1 MRFVFALLA
10 LFTLFLVACGGGAR
24 PCSTATCPVG
34 CCDAAGLCQSG
45 MSSNACGIGGARCS
59 SCTVTQNCTQ
69 GMCSSGNSGTGGFGT
84 GGGSSGVGGG
94 TAGGFST
101 GGGTGGASLEVMPA
115 QATVAAQSSV
125 TLSGRVVGAVDTGVS
140 FSVVQG
146 SGFISTFSS
155 SSAVYQAQS
164 ADATVRIL
172 AVATM
177 NSSVSRFIDLSVR
190 DTVTPFGVVPQSISQ
205 TPYVLAPAS
214 RQTFAGYRIASTGVS
229 PSAVIAG
236 VRSLEWRVWPSGTID
251 TAGTLTAD
259 ALNQRVYA
267 REPSTNLWAST
278 DVDVTATSQA
288 SIVVTPSVSTV
299 APNGVVQ
306 LTATVSTGATVTWS
320 TSGSLGSVN
329 SSGTYTAPA
338 TPGVYVVQAA
348 VGARS
353 AVATV
358 IVQ

>member
-1 MRFVFALLA
+1 M
-10 LFTLFLVACGGGAR
+10 
-24 PCSTATCPVG
+24 CS
-34 CCDAAGLCQSG
+34 
-45 MSSNACGIGGARCS
+45 
-59 SCTVTQNCTQ
+59 VTQNCTQ

-94 TAGGFST
+94 SAGGFST
-101 GGGTGGASLEVMPA
+101 GGGTGHASLEVMPA
-115 QATVAAQSSV
+115 QATVALQSSV
-125 TLSGRVVGAVDTGVS
+125 TLSGRVVGAVDNGVT

-146 SGFISTFSS
+146 SGFITSS
-155 SSAVYQAQS
+155 SPSSAVYRAQS

-214 RQTFAGYRIASTGVS
+214 RQTFAAYRVTATGVS
-229 PSAVIAG
+229 PSVVVSG
-236 VRSLEWRVWPSGTID
+236 VRDLEWRVWPSGTID
-251 TAGTLTAD
+251 TVGTLTAD

-267 REPSTNLWAST
+267 REPSTGLWASA
-278 DVDVTATSQA
+278 DVSVTATSAA
-288 SIVVTPSVSTV
+288 SIVVTPTVSTV

-306 LTATVSTGATVTWS
+306 LTAMVSTGATVTWS
-320 TSGSLGSVN
+320 ASPGSVN

-348 VGARS
+348 VGDRT
-353 AVATV
+353 AVATI

>member
-1 MRFVFALLA
+1 MRFTLVFLAIVGLL
-10 LFTLFLVACGGGAR
+10 LIG
-24 PCSTATCPVG
+24 CSGLQIPSCSAAKCPVG
-34 CCDAAGLCQSG
+34 CCDGYGQCQSG
-45 MSSNACGIGGARCS
+45 TTSNACGIGGARCS
-59 SCTVTQNCTQ
+59 ACTLTQICMQ
-69 GMCSSGNSGTGGFGT
+69 GMCSSGTNGTSGGSSGV

-94 TAGGFST
+94 T
-101 GGGTGGASLEVMPA
+101 GGASLDVMPA

-155 SSAVYQAQS
+155 SSAVYRAQS

-229 PSAVIAG
+229 PSAVLAG

-251 TAGTLTAD
+251 TAGTLTAE

-278 DVDVTATSQA
+278 DVDVTATSAA

-320 TSGSLGSVN
+320 SAGSLGSVN

-348 VGARS
+348 IGDRT
-353 AVATV
+353 AVATI

>member
-1 MRFVFALLA
+1 MRLTLIALLGGLL
-10 LFTLFLVACGGGAR
+10 LFSCPGGVR

-45 MSSNACGIGGARCS
+45 MSSSACGIGGARCS
-59 SCTVTQNCTQ
+59 ACTVTQNCTQ
-69 GMCSSGNSGTGGFGT
+69 GMCSSGNSGTGGFGA
-84 GGGSSGVGGG
+84 GGGSSGVG
-94 TAGGFST
+94 GGFST

-115 QATVAAQSSV
+115 QATVATQSSV
-125 TLSGRVVGAVDTGVS
+125 TLSGRVVGAVDNGVT

-146 SGFISTFSS
+146 SGFISSS
-155 SSAVYQAQS
+155 SPSSAVYRAQS

-214 RQTFAGYRIASTGVS
+214 RQTFAGYRIVSAGVS
-229 PSAVIAG
+229 PSAVLAG
-236 VRSLEWRVWPSGTID
+236 VRSLEWRVWPSGIID
-251 TAGTLTAD
+251 TGGTLTAD
-259 ALNQRVYA
+259 ALNRRVYA
-267 REPSTNLWAST
+267 REPSTDLWAST
-278 DVDVTATSQA
+278 DVDVTATSAA

-299 APNGVVQ
+299 APNAVVQ

-320 TSGSLGSVN
+320 ASGSLGSVN

-353 AVATV
+353 AVATI